1 MYCRGHELRVQL
13 CKQYDI
19 KPVGRFKLLN
29 GRTVISDAGNMDI
42 TDEYIIFDCI
52 SKSDHNH
59 HESIYCGK
67 YVAEDLC
74 KITGHS
80 LPQLFNPLHYEHSSH
95 GYRGKGSTNSSP
107 KWNPVRKQ
115 LYDIV
120 LLIITYQG
128 NIKINSKIFDIKREL
143 EDPKYIEYYPKRQI
157 KSVNTYLIKMDKTF
171 ENIIADLQNNNNL
184 RTFKYDLVLDYM
196 EKNNI
201 SQHLK

>member
-1 MYCRGHELRVQL
+1 MYCRGHELRKKL
-13 CKQYDI
+13 CEQYDI
-19 KPVGRFKLLN
+19 KPIGRFKLLN

-52 SKSDHNH
+52 SKTNH
-59 HESIYCGK
+59 
-67 YVAEDLC
+67 
-74 KITGHS
+74 
-80 LPQLFNPLHYEHSSH
+80 NPLHYEHSSH
-95 GYRGKGSTNSSP
+95 GHGGKGSTNSSP

-120 LLIITYQG
+120 LLIMTYQG
-128 NIKINSKIFDIKREL
+128 NIKINSVIFDIKREL

-157 KSVNTYLIKMDKTF
+157 RSVNTYLVKMNKTF
-171 ENIIADLQNNNNL
+171 EDIITDLQNNNNL

-196 EKNNI
+196 DKNDI